1 MKNFKS
7 YPNFNLESI
16 SLRNGEPPTFTVE
29 AELTPADIW
38 PDMFR
43 GGVHV
48 KGGLT
53 MTPDDR
59 ITKAQMLKKEFTIAA
74 TTAKYTPKSIEYSA
88 DHKTVVVIWSDG
100 DKTIVRRSDND
111 PDDIYMAFTA
121 ALAKKIFGSNSAV
134 KRVIQNKTNEHQPK
148 EKKRNDAFDAV
159 SYAFQALAKAAK
171 RFPMP
176 GETVKSGNIDAD
188 KELGLVL
195 PIDSVTSPEGIIQC
209 LNTPIKLKYSDTLLP
224 LNDFTKEINDWL
236 AERGGATRAEIN
248 NEIVRRWKEAKE

>member
-1 MKNFKS
+1 MGDRFM
-7 YPNFNLESI
+7 FV
-16 SLRNGEPPTFTVE
+16 EPIKY
-29 AELTPADIW
+29 TPADIW

-43 GGVHV
+43 GG
-48 KGGLT
+48 LT
-53 MTPDDR
+53 TTPDDR
-59 ITKAQMLKKEFTIAA
+59 ITKAQMLKKEFTIA
-74 TTAKYTPKSIEYSA
+74 KYAPKSIEYSA

-159 SYAFQALAKAAK
+159 SYAFQALAKAAN

-176 GETVKSGNIDAD
+176 RETVKSGNVDAE
-188 KELGLVL
+188 KELSLVL
-195 PIDSVTSPEGIIQC
+195 PTDSVTSPEGTIQC
-209 LNTPIKLKYSDTLLP
+209 LNAPIKFKLRYSDALLP

-236 AERGGATRAEIN
+236 AERGGATSEEIN
-248 NEIVRRWKEAKE
+248 KEIVRRWKEAKE